1 MSGLCEATHGM
12 GDAGS
17 LSLVSLR
24 AERITNLILEKS
36 LLSPQPAQAISY
48 APALALSPIG

>member
-1 MSGLCEATHGM
+1 M

-24 AERITNLILEKS
+24 AERIANLILEKS
-36 LLSPQPAQAISY
+36 WLSPKPAHASSHSP
-48 APALALSPIG
+48 APALSSAGWKI